1 MALPSDFLICPYC
14 AMMQFQVDPE
24 SDGTVHC
31 EVCGVDIPIRELV
44 RPPE

>member
-1 MALPSDFLICPYC
+1 MTLPSDFLICPYC

>member
-1 MALPSDFLICPYC
+1 MAPGQEPLFCPYC

-24 SDGTVHC
+24 SDGSVHC
-31 EVCGVDIPIRELV
+31 EVCGVDVPILELV